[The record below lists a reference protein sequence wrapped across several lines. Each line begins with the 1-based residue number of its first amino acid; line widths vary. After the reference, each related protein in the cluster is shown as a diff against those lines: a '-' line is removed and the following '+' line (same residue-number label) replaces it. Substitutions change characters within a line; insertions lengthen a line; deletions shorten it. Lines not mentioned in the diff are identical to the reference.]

1 MASIKSTTAAVKP
14 SVTISVASALML
26 MATKKKSCSLDFWL
40 RIGLRRAKEEDKQ
53 GRREENVEGLVR

>member
-1 MASIKSTTAAVKP
+1 MASIKSMIAAVKP

-26 MATKKKSCSLDFWL
+26 MATKKTNCSLDFWL
-40 RIGLRRAKEEDKQ
+40 RIGLRRGKEEDKE